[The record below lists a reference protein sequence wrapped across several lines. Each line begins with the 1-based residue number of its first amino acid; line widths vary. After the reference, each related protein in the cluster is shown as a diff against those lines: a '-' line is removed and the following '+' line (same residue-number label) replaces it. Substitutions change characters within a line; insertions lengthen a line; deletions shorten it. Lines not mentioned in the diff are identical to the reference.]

1 MHIYKWK
8 VKVPAK
14 YKLKGRAYVCS
25 ECGAY
30 ILDKRLKEAKKKEGF
45 IYLLFNNKEDFQ
57 KEYIRFINE
66 EIKPAKEKGMS
77 GFIYTQLSDVEEE
90 MNGFVTYDRKEIKVD
105 IPVIKE
111 INDSF

>member
-1 MHIYKWK
+1 MPSKRKI
-8 VKVPAK
+8 
-14 YKLKGRAYVCS
+14 KGRAFVAS

-66 EIKPAKEKGMS
+66 EIKPNVKKGLS
-77 GFIYTQLSDVEEE
+77 AFIYTQLSDVEEE
-90 MNGFVTYDRKEIKVD
+90 MNGFVTYNRQEIKVD
-105 IPVIKE
+105 VPVIKQ
-111 INDSF
+111 INDEIQ